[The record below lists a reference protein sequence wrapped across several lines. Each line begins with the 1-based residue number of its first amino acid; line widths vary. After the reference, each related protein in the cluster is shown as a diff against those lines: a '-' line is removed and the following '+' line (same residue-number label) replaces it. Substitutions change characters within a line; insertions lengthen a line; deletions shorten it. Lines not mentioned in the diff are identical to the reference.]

1 MKLSITLDKL
11 MKERDLTPSELGR
24 MIHLSAQA
32 VSNYRTGYR
41 HISVQKASE
50 IQNALHDVHFG
61 NHAAAEYFG
70 TLLERTTKDLSH
82 PEDSFLIRELRD
94 NEELEHQRLDDKTYK
109 IFMIPY
115 QKRTM
120 LQNAITEKYLKEFAE
135 EMAVEMLSFFK
146 ACEEAQMDPYDVLKE
161 VNKQNGE

>member
-1 MKLSITLDKL
+1 MNLSITLGKA
-11 MKERDLTPSELGR
+11 MKRLDLTPTELGR
-24 MIHLSAQA
+24 MIHLSGQA
-32 VSNYRTGYR
+32 VSNYKTAYR
-41 HISVQKASE
+41 HISVQKAKE
-50 IQNALHDVHFG
+50 MQDVLHDVHFG

-94 NEELEHQRLDDKTYK
+94 NEELERQQLDDKAYK

-120 LQNAITEKYLKEFAE
+120 SQNEVTERYLKEFAE

-146 ACEEAQMDPYDVLKE
+146 ACEEAQMDPYDILQE
-161 VNKQNGE
+161 VNKQNEE